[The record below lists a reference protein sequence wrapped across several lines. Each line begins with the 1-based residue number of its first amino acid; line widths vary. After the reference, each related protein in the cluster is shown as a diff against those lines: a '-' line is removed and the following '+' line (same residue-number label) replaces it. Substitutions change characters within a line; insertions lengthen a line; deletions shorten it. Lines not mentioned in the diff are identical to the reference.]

1 MRTNSRLNWMAL
13 AGFFS
18 ALVALPFAF
27 AAERP
32 PASPGMAA
40 MTVTAVGKKDAAP
53 AAVNKDDIQLTVG
66 KERKQ
71 IASWERAGKLDLA
84 ILIDDSLDPSVA
96 GQWNDV
102 RAFIAAQPDTTSIAV
117 GYAYNST
124 VYVAQDFTSD
134 HALAAKAL
142 RIPRGYYSGGSSPY
156 LSVIDWLKRW
166 PESGNRGSLL
176 LISSGIDY
184 FRGGFGP
191 VYPDVDTAV
200 SQAQK
205 ANVNL
210 WNIYYPGSGHFAR
223 SMFLVDKGQLNLS
236 KMTLETGGESYYLGF
251 AAPVSFKPYLD
262 ELQKHL
268 SNQYLLSFSGDTAK
282 KGKYVTARLKT
293 ELPDVELLYANQ
305 AYVQPSQ

>member
-1 MRTNSRLNWMAL
+1 MRTNSRIYRTVFA
-13 AGFFS
+13 AFFS
-18 ALVALPFAF
+18 ALVALPFAL
-27 AAERP
+27 ASEGPA
-32 PASPGMAA
+32 ASPGMAV
-40 MTVTAVGKKDAAP
+40 MTVTAIGKKDAAP
-53 AAVNKDDIQLTVG
+53 AAINKDDIQLNVG

-71 IASWERAGKLDLA
+71 IASWEKGGKLDLA
-84 ILIDDSLDPSVA
+84 ILIDDSLDPSA
-96 GQWNDV
+96 ASQWDDV
-102 RAFIAAQPDTTSIAV
+102 RTFINAQPKTTSIAV
-117 GYAYNST
+117 GYADNST
-124 VYVAQDFTSD
+124 VFVAQDFTSD

-166 PESGNRGSLL
+166 PKSGNRGSLL

-191 VYPDVDTAV
+191 VYPDVDTAI
-200 SQAQK
+200 SHAQK

-236 KMTLETGGESYYLGF
+236 KMTLETGGESFYLGV
-251 AAPVSFKPYLD
+251 AAPVSLKPYLD
-262 ELQKHL
+262 EMDRHL
-268 SNQYLLSFSGDTAK
+268 SNQYLLSFAGDTAK
-282 KGKYVTARLKT
+282 KGKYATAHVKT

>member
-1 MRTNSRLNWMAL
+1 MRANSPMHRIVL
-13 AGFFS
+13 AGFLC
-18 ALVALPFAF
+18 AIVALPSVF
-27 AAERP
+27 AAENP
-32 PASPGMAA
+32 PASPGMAHL
-40 MTVTAVGKKDAAP
+40 TVTAIGKKDASP
-53 AAVNKDDIQLTVG
+53 SPINKDDIQLTVG

-71 IASWERAGKLDLA
+71 IASWEKAGNLNLA

-96 GQWNDV
+96 SQWDDL
-102 RAFIAAQPDTTSIAV
+102 RAFINAQPETTSIAV
-117 GYAYNST
+117 GYADNST
-124 VYVAQDFTSD
+124 VFVAQDFTSD

-191 VYPDVDTAV
+191 VYPDVDTAI
-200 SQAQK
+200 SHAQK

-210 WNIYYPGSGHFAR
+210 WNIYYPGSGHFAH

-236 KMTLETGGESYYLGF
+236 KMTMETGGESYYLGF
-251 AAPVSFKPYLD
+251 VAPVSFKPYLD

-268 SNQYLLSFSGDTAK
+268 SNQYLLSFADDGSK
-282 KGKYVTARLKT
+282 KGKYVAAHLRT
-293 ELPDVELLYANQ
+293 ELPDIELMYANQ
-305 AYVQPSQ
+305 AYVQPSP